1 MSNLTHRI
9 LLGEFDGSS
18 SDDDEIT
25 MVQMI
30 MARQYQKFQR
40 RRQQGGH
47 VGSTSGRAWIP
58 RDRVAADQR
67 LNDDYFCEYP
77 LYDEKLF
84 QQRFRMSRPLFHKIL
99 GKLQEHDV
107 TFVQRNDAT
116 GAVGLS
122 GIQKM
127 TAALRMM
134 AYGTPAD
141 SLDEYL
147 KIGGSTAVESL
158 QSFCRGVISI
168 FEAEYLRKPNEA
180 DTARLLH
187 VGNQRRFP
195 GMLGNLDCMHWQW
208 DKCPTAY
215 HGFFSG
221 RSGKPTIVLEAV
233 ASYDL
238 WIWHAFF
245 GMPGSFNDIN
255 VLDQSHLF
263 DYLSAGRAPPAHF
276 IVNGSQYD
284 MGYYLADGIY
294 PKWAT
299 LVQTISQPQGR
310 KKQHFARMQEA
321 CRKDVERAFG
331 VLQARW
337 AIVRGPA
344 RFWNEEDLGYI
355 MKTCVI
361 LHNMI
366 IEDQRDHDA
375 SDEITELLSSN
386 PIQVSRDITPALV
399 DFFKNNRRIRSN
411 EAHHSLRNDLI
422 EHLWARNGDEE

>member
-1 MSNLTHRI
+1 MNSLTHRI

-18 SDDDEIT
+18 SGDDEIA
-25 MVQMI
+25 MVQLI
-30 MARQYQKFQR
+30 MAR
-40 RRQQGGH
+40 
-47 VGSTSGRAWIP
+47 
-58 RDRVAADQR
+58 VAANQR
-67 LNDDYFCEYP
+67 LNADYFCEYL

-99 GKLQEHDV
+99 GKLQQHDV

-116 GAVGLS
+116 GATGLS

-127 TAALRMM
+127 TAAMRMM
-134 AYGTPAD
+134 AYGMPVD
-141 SLDEYL
+141 SVDEYL

-180 DTARLLH
+180 DTARLLY
-187 VGNQRRFP
+187 VGNQRGFP
-195 GMLGNLDCMHWQW
+195 G
-208 DKCPTAY
+208 
-215 HGFFSG
+215 
-221 RSGKPTIVLEAV
+221 
-233 ASYDL
+233 
-238 WIWHAFF
+238 
-245 GMPGSFNDIN
+245 
-255 VLDQSHLF
+255 
-263 DYLSAGRAPPAHF
+263 AGRAPPAHF
-276 IVNGSQYD
+276 VVNGSQYD
-284 MGYYLADGIY
+284 TGYYLADGIY

-299 LVQTISQPQGR
+299 LVQTISQPQRR

-331 VLQARW
+331 VLKARW
-337 AIVRGPA
+337 AIVSGPA
-344 RFWNEEDLGYI
+344 RFWSEEDLGYI

-375 SDEITELLSSN
+375 SDEITKLLSSN

-411 EAHHSLRNDLI
+411 EAHHLLRNDLI
-422 EHLWARNGDEE
+422 ELLWARNGDEE